1 MTGEK
6 WLRSGNVIAD
16 DTRGKSYA
24 AYFNSR
30 EEQESATLVLS
41 GDRSLGSVYIHCNRK
56 TLAPKMY
63 LLTKNN
69 TSLICLS
76 LSPLTSNKCYIFQLI
91 INSCCTIFVGKCT
104 LTMGTTLSG
113 LSFSVQFSTP
123 QFLLVFCVLDQSGA
137 MFFWEAEQP
146 KHRRYANQM
155 HVQLLAHDWQRNM
168 KNQQKKLSTR
178 YINEKKIALNGQQD
192 SPY

>member
-1 MTGEK
+1 MCAKVANRTLHTSTAEKNKSQLPWCCLLTEAWEVSTSTVTGK
-6 WLRSGNVIAD
+6 RWS
-16 DTRGKSYA
+16 
-24 AYFNSR
+24 
-30 EEQESATLVLS
+30 
-41 GDRSLGSVYIHCNRK
+41 
-56 TLAPKMY
+56 PKMH

-146 KHRRYANQM
+146 KHVM
-155 HVQLLAHDWQRNM
+155 PI
-168 KNQQKKLSTR
+168 KCTCSC
-178 YINEKKIALNGQQD
+178 
-192 SPY
+192 